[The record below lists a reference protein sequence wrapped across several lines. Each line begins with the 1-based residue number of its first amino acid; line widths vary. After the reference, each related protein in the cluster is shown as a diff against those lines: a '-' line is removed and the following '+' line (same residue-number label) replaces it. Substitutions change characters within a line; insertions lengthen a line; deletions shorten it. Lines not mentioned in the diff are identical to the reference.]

1 MSTWTTP
8 GTPGTS
14 IYAKSTR
21 SSNVVGWLL
30 VAAGIVAILLPLL
43 AGVAVTAI
51 VGWLLLLAGAAHFFF
66 AWSARGAGSVLW
78 QVLLGVVYV
87 IVAFYLIGHPAQ
99 GLVTLTL
106 LLASY
111 FVVEGVLQLVLYA
124 RMRRSHRA
132 DFFLWD
138 GIITLL
144 LGALIWA
151 QWPFSSAWALGTLI
165 GISLIASGIARLH
178 FRHGQPLPGG
188 IAGGTPTPA

>member
-1 MSTWTTP
+1 MSNWATP
-8 GTPGTS
+8 AAPGAS
-14 IYAKSTR
+14 LYAKSTR
-21 SSNVVGWLL
+21 SSNLVGALL
-30 VAAGIVAILLPLL
+30 FVAGVVAILLPLL

-51 VGWLLLLAGAAHFFF
+51 VGWLLLLAGVAHFFF

-78 QVLLGVVYV
+78 QILLGVLYV
-87 IVAFYLIGHPAQ
+87 GVALYMIGHPAQ

-111 FVVEGVLQLVLYA
+111 FVIEGVLELVMYM

-132 DFFLWD
+132 SSFLWN
-138 GIITLL
+138 GIVTLF

-165 GISLIASGIARLH
+165 GISLIFSGIARLH
-178 FRHGQPLPGG
+178 FRHGLPLTGSPMGG
-188 IAGGTPTPA
+188 ATPA